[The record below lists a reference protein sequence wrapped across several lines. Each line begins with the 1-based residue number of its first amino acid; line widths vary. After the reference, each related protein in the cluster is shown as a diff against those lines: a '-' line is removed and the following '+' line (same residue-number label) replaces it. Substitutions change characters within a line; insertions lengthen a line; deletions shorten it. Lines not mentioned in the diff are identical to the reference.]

1 MDVKSKDLDAIGVE
15 EKKELLVLPGDEFI
29 EATTEYAG
37 LERIFSKMVATIAHI
52 AVRLW
57 QW

>member
-1 MDVKSKDLDAIGVE
+1 MSKVQEVVLL
-15 EKKELLVLPGDEFI
+15 EKPGDDLV

-52 AVRLW
+52 AVRD
-57 QW
+57 

>member
-1 MDVKSKDLDAIGVE
+1 MEVNAIGLE
-15 EKKELLVLPGDEFI
+15 EKKELLVLPGDELI

-57 QW
+57 RY